1 MVCRGLKKKEDLTLD
16 EPSSLAPRDRQ
27 FDQQL
32 VFNVADGGI
41 VNVVG
46 HGDVR
51 HQVGKKMK
59 NKGGIQAGGKMGDL
73 TGNAFDKSVAASH
86 ADVDTTS
93 ADGVKVTAPADAEAH
108 NVTRVEGILNR
119 RNAII
124 VAVIAGLLALG
135 GIVWQQV
142 NAKSASATE
151 ISETETK

>member
-1 MVCRGLKKKEDLTLD
+1 M
-16 EPSSLAPRDRQ
+16 
-27 FDQQL
+27 
-32 VFNVADGGI
+32 
-41 VNVVG
+41 
-46 HGDVR
+46 
-51 HQVGKKMK
+51 GKKMK